1 MSDADATAAIAR
13 MARELQESAGQ
24 FANLRELLGSTLPH
38 LADPSRDAEFNTAV
52 KALVE
57 QLDESAVHQ
66 LSMLVSELW
75 LYWNTSAPPAPTVA
89 VRPLATE
96 EPLTAE
102 DRSALPAVAEVVVN
116 LAAYAG
122 SAAIGGVIGNR
133 ADAILERMLR
143 GARERWR
150 NRRRSPDTPL
160 TEDEAIEVVHA
171 AAAVHGYDID
181 DAELLNAETR
191 DNGSWLIRMRI
202 DGETLTTVVPP
213 GDPGKARVVIR
224 VT

>member
-1 MSDADATAAIAR
+1 VSKAEIAR

-24 FANLRELLGSTLPH
+24 FADLHELLGSTLPR
-38 LADPSRDAEFNTAV
+38 LTDPSRDVEFNAAV

-89 VRPLATE
+89 VRPLTTA
-96 EPLTAE
+96 EPLTPG
-102 DRSALPAVAEVVVN
+102 DRSALPAVVEVVVN

-133 ADAILERMLR
+133 ADAILQRMLG

-150 NRRRSPDTPL
+150 NRRAAPDTPL

-181 DAELLNAETR
+181 DAELLHAATR
-191 DNGSWLIRMRI
+191 NDGSWLIRMRV

-213 GDPGKARVVIR
+213 GDPGKARVIIR
-224 VT
+224 VS